1 MLGFPLLA
9 QTALAAGDP
18 DKSVR
23 IFTAAAS
30 FPWAFV
36 RSLERLLVLLLSW
49 QTFGEQT
56 VVEGRSVVLLK
67 TMKTTVKLPWN
78 LSWLPDLDMGRI
90 GSDLQYSDFTL
101 AYYGHFMQALLRASV
116 RFDCI
121 LA

>member
-36 RSLERLLVLLLSW
+36 RSLERLFVLLLSW

-67 TMKTTVKLPWN
+67 SLISNENVHSLGKKL
-78 LSWLPDLDMGRI
+78 
-90 GSDLQYSDFTL
+90 L
-101 AYYGHFMQALLRASV
+101 AATAAKWSSQIFE
-116 RFDCI
+116 
-121 LA
+121 